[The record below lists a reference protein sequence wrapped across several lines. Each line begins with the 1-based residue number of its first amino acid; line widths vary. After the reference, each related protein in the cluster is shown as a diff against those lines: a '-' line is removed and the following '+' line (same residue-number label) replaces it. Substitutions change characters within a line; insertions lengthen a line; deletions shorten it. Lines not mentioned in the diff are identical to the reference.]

1 MDNLLPHQNFSLE
14 DIEGEIWKD
23 IERFEGRYQMSNF
36 GRLKSL
42 SRIIDNKRGTYILKE
57 KIIVLY
63 INKLGYVIFNIKI
76 NNKQYNFLAHRVVA
90 TLFVE
95 NKKNN
100 SEVNHID
107 RIRSNNIF
115 TNLEWVCRAENGC
128 HRSLNIKKTSIYI
141 GVSIDKK
148 MKINIWK
155 SQIQINNKKIH
166 LGFFK
171 TEEEAYKA
179 RCDYEKANNIE
190 NKYL

>member
-1 MDNLLPHQNFSLE
+1 MDELLPHKNFSLE
-14 DIEGEIWKD
+14 DMDGEIWND

-57 KIIVLY
+57 KIIALY
-63 INKLGYVIFNIKI
+63 INKLGYVIFSLKI
-76 NNKQYNFLAHRVVA
+76 NNKQFNFSAHRVVA

-95 NKKNN
+95 NKKIN

-115 TNLEWVCRAENGC
+115 TNLEWVSRAENGC

>member
-1 MDNLLPHQNFSLE
+1 MDDLLPHKNFSLE
-14 DIEGEIWKD
+14 DMEGEIWKD

-57 KIIVLY
+57 KIIALY
-63 INKLGYVIFNIKI
+63 INKLGYVIFSIKI
-76 NNKQYNFLAHRVVA
+76 DNKQCNFLAHRVVA

-95 NKKNN
+95 NKKIN

-115 TNLEWVCRAENGC
+115 TNLEWVSRAENGC
-128 HRSLNIKKTSIYI
+128 HRSLNIKKTSNYI

-171 TEEEAYKA
+171 TQEEAYQA
-179 RCDYEKANNIE
+179 RCDYEKNNNIE

>member
-1 MDNLLPHQNFSLE
+1 MDKLLPHKNFSLE
-14 DIEGEIWKD
+14 DMDGEIWKD
-23 IERFEGRYQMSNF
+23 IERCEGRYQMSNF

-57 KIIVLY
+57 KIIALY
-63 INKLGYVIFNIKI
+63 INKLGYVIFSIKI
-76 NNKQYNFLAHRVVA
+76 NNKQFNFLAHRVVA

-95 NKKNN
+95 NKKIN

-107 RIRSNNIF
+107 RIRSNNVF
-115 TNLEWVCRAENGC
+115 TNLEWVSRAENGC
-128 HRSLNIKKTSIYI
+128 HRSLNIKKTSKYI

-171 TEEEAYKA
+171 TEEEAYQS
-179 RCDYEKANNIE
+179 RCNYEKNNNIE